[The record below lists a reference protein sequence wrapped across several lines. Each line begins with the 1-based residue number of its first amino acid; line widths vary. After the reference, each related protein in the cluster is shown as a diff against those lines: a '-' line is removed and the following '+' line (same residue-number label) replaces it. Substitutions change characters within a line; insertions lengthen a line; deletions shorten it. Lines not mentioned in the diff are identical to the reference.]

1 MKRCPTCQR
10 TYTDDSLSFCLQ
22 DGSLLLSEASVPE
35 SFDPNATLHLP
46 AKKTGRDEPPPT
58 EVLRSEQTLQVS
70 APPASTVASPPPRTT
85 MPDAPEG
92 FSSSAPARSKP
103 QSTGLIVGLT
113 VTVVVLLLALGS
125 VGAWMLLRDDS
136 SSSNS
141 NGETK
146 GTPSPADNQNSR
158 ASQTSSNGRATASAS
173 PGATPRTPAPSPSAT
188 ATTPPV
194 DTAAIRDEVTA
205 TLNGWAAA
213 SMAHDIEKHMSYYAD
228 TLDTY
233 YASTNVSASR
243 VRADRER
250 AYAVYSTIDIRLS
263 NIKVTVE
270 PNGSS
275 ANATFDKTWSFEGSK
290 YSSGSVRQRISL
302 TNTGGRWLITGEKDL
317 QVYYVNK

>member
-22 DGSLLLSEASVPE
+22 DGSLLLSEPSASE

-46 AKKTGRDEPPPT
+46 AKQPGRAEPPPT

-70 APPASTVASPPPRTT
+70 APPPPTVASHSPRAT
-85 MPDAPEG
+85 MRDAPEG
-92 FSSSAPARSKP
+92 FSSPPPAQSKP

-136 SSSNS
+136 S
-141 NGETK
+141 GETK
-146 GTPSPADNQNSR
+146 GKTPPTDNQNSS
-158 ASQTSSNGRATASAS
+158 ASQASSNGRADAAVS
-173 PGATPRTPAPSPSAT
+173 PGATPRTPTPSPSAT
-188 ATTPPV
+188 TTAPSIN
-194 DTAAIRDEVTA
+194 TAAIRDEVTA

-270 PNGSS
+270 RNGSS
-275 ANATFDKTWSFEGSK
+275 ASATFDKTWNFEGSK
-290 YSSGSVRQRISL
+290 YSSGSVQQRISL

>member
-22 DGSLLLSEASVPE
+22 DGSLLLSDASASG

-46 AKKTGRDEPPPT
+46 AEKPGRAEPPPT
-58 EVLRSEQTLQVS
+58 EVLHSEQTLQVS
-70 APPASTVASPPPRTT
+70 APAAPTVASQPPRATVR
-85 MPDAPEG
+85 DAPEG
-92 FSSSAPARSKP
+92 FSSPAPAQSKP

-113 VTVVVLLLALGS
+113 VTVVLLLLALGS

-136 SSSNS
+136 S
-141 NGETK
+141 GETK
-146 GTPSPADNQNSR
+146 GRTPPADNQNSN
-158 ASQTSSNGRATASAS
+158 ASQASSNGRATASAS
-173 PGATPRTPAPSPSAT
+173 PDVTPRTPTPSPSAT
-188 ATTPPV
+188 TQPI
-194 DTAAIRDEVTA
+194 DTAAIRGEVTA

-270 PNGSS
+270 RDGSRAS
-275 ANATFDKTWSFEGSK
+275 ATFDKTWNFEGSK
-290 YSSGSVRQRISL
+290 YSSGSVQQRISL